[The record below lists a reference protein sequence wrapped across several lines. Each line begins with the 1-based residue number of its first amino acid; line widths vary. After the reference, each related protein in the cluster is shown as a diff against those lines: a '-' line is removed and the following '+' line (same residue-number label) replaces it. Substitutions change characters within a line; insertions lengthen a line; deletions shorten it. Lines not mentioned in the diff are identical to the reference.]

1 MMRGPT
7 TLALARQTVH
17 HSWRGYLGAFV
28 ALLFGV
34 VLISVTVTL
43 IGSIDATDGRPG
55 AGADERAQLDGLAAM
70 FGMVATV
77 SVFMAVF
84 VVGSTFGFVVA
95 GRRRELGLLR
105 LVGATP
111 RQVRRLLLGESVVV
125 AAAAT
130 TVGCLLGTVSAP
142 VVLRLVRAVGVTT
155 LDLQA
160 PSPWIAWVVAAPT
173 GAAVALL
180 GAWRSSRRAAR
191 ISPSAALREAAV
203 ERTRPSVVQF
213 VVAAL
218 CFGGLVATVV
228 AAADEPPLLSMLA
241 SILLPEV
248 VVIGLMCIGPAVIP
262 RLAALLAG
270 PFVGRDVT
278 ARMARDEVRAAART
292 TAAVAAPVLAIS
304 AIAGSLLLTLSLS
317 VDWATAQNRARLYA
331 PLVVEVGS
339 PAAAESDAATSVA
352 ADRTVATA
360 DVRRQATLAHDEDG
374 SPGEPDRVEVVDLAT
389 ASAARG
395 LAATRGTLDDF
406 HGRAVAVTAS
416 WVTDAGVGLG
426 GTLPVWI
433 DGERVLLRVVAVLPD
448 APALY
453 AELVVP
459 AELFPPA
466 SIRATGTVFVVPRA
480 DAAATRE
487 SLRRT
492 LAGTGS
498 QIVDSGDWIDAIAER
513 TRQSNNVGLIILL
526 GPAGLYAAIA
536 MVNATLIGAS
546 QRRRQRDLIQL
557 LGASPDQVRRAA
569 IWQAALVCGTGLL
582 LGGGTTAL
590 LGWLVRRAVTA
601 DLAGIAAP
609 ITIPWLPLLGISVTC
624 LLLTA
629 AAATAGI
636 RTRKPPHLADD
647 PA

>member
-1 MMRGPT
+1 MRGPT
-7 TLALARQTVH
+7 MLVLARQTVH

-43 IGSIDATDGRPG
+43 IGSIGATDEPG
-55 AGADERAQLDGLAAM
+55 VSADERDQLEGLVAM
-70 FGMVATV
+70 FGMIATI

-84 VVGSTFGFVVA
+84 VVGSTFSFVVA
-95 GRRRELGLLR
+95 GRQREFGLLR

-125 AAAAT
+125 AAAAA
-130 TVGCLLGTVSAP
+130 TVGCLVGTVSAP
-142 VVLRLVRAVGVTT
+142 AVLRLVREIGITT

-191 ISPSAALREAAV
+191 ISPSAALREAAI
-203 ERTRPSVVQF
+203 ERTRPSIVQF
-213 VVAAL
+213 VVATL
-218 CFGGLVATVV
+218 CFGGLVATIVT
-228 AAADEPPLLSMLA
+228 AGDQPELLSMLA
-241 SILLPEV
+241 AILLPEV

-262 RLAALLAG
+262 RLAALLAR
-270 PFVGRDVT
+270 PFIGWDVA
-278 ARMARDEVRAAART
+278 ARMARDEVRAAARA

-304 AIAGSLLLTLSLS
+304 AIAGSLLLTVSLSL
-317 VDWATAQNRARLYA
+317 DWTTAQNRARLHA
-331 PLVVEVGS
+331 PLVVEAGS
-339 PAAAESDAATSVA
+339 PAAVA
-352 ADRTVATA
+352 SIPADQTVATA
-360 DVRRQATLAHDEDG
+360 DVRRQATLVHDEDG
-374 SPGEPDRVEVVDLAT
+374 SPGEPDRVEIVDLAT

-395 LAATRGTLDDF
+395 LAAMRGTLDDF
-406 HGRAVAVTAS
+406 HGRAAAVTAT
-416 WVTDAGVGLG
+416 WVADGGVDLG

-433 DGERVLLRVVAVLPD
+433 DGERVPLRVVAVLPD

-453 AELVVP
+453 TEVLVP
-459 AELFPPA
+459 AELLPPA
-466 SIRATGTVFVVPRA
+466 SIQATGTVFVVPRA
-480 DAAATRE
+480 DAAATGE

-492 LAGTGS
+492 LAGTDS
-498 QIVDSGDWIDAIAER
+498 RIVDSGDWVDAIAER
-513 TRQSNNVGLIILL
+513 TRQSNNFGLVFLL

-569 IWQAALVCGTGLL
+569 IWQAALVCGAGLL

-609 ITIPWLPLLGISVTC
+609 ITIPWLPLLGIGVTC
-624 LLLTA
+624 LLLTGA
-629 AAATAGI
+629 AAAAGI
-636 RTRKPPHLADD
+636 RTRKPPHLAEN

>member
-7 TLALARQTVH
+7 MLALARQTVH

-43 IGSIDATDGRPG
+43 IGSIDATDGWPG
-55 AGADERAQLDGLAAM
+55 TGADERAQLDGLAAM
-70 FGMVATV
+70 FGMMSTISA
-77 SVFMAVF
+77 FMALF

-95 GRRRELGLLR
+95 GRQRELGLLR

-142 VVLRLVRAVGVTT
+142 AVLRLVRAIGITT

-173 GAAVALL
+173 GAVVALL

-213 VVAAL
+213 VVATL

-262 RLAALLAG
+262 RLAALLAR
-270 PFVGRDVT
+270 PFVGWDVT

-317 VDWATAQNRARLYA
+317 VDWATAQNRARLHA
-331 PLVVEVGS
+331 PMVVEVGS
-339 PAAAESDAATSVA
+339 PAAAEAVA

-360 DVRRQATLAHDEDG
+360 DVRRLAMLVHDDDG
-374 SPGEPDRVEVVDLAT
+374 SPGEPDRVEVVDLVT
-389 ASAARG
+389 ASVARG

-416 WVTDAGVGLG
+416 WVTDAGVDLG
-426 GTLPVWI
+426 GTVPVWI

-448 APALY
+448 LPGLRHRSAAGRCHHGADGL
-453 AELVVP
+453 AR
-459 AELFPPA
+459 PP
-466 SIRATGTVFVVPRA
+466 RHHGRPG
-480 DAAATRE
+480 
-487 SLRRT
+487 RRH
-492 LAGTGS
+492 
-498 QIVDSGDWIDAIAER
+498 
-513 TRQSNNVGLIILL
+513 
-526 GPAGLYAAIA
+526 
-536 MVNATLIGAS
+536 
-546 QRRRQRDLIQL
+546 
-557 LGASPDQVRRAA
+557 RRAHHDP
-569 IWQAALVCGTGLL
+569 V
-582 LGGGTTAL
+582 
-590 LGWLVRRAVTA
+590 
-601 DLAGIAAP
+601 
-609 ITIPWLPLLGISVTC
+609 
-624 LLLTA
+624 A
-629 AAATAGI
+629 AAARHRRHLPATHGCGGDSRHPYPEATAPCRRPGLND
-636 RTRKPPHLADD
+636 RSRRWSGRFGRQVRPVRLTGRCAAGTP
-647 PA
+647 

>member
-1 MMRGPT
+1 MMRGPAM
-7 TLALARQTVH
+7 LALARQTVH

-34 VLISVTVTL
+34 VLIAVTVTL
-43 IGSIDATDGRPG
+43 IGSIDATGGRPG
-55 AGADERAQLDGLAAM
+55 VTADQHAQLDGLAAM
-70 FGMVATV
+70 FAMM
-77 SVFMAVF
+77 SVISAFMALF

-95 GRRRELGLLR
+95 GRQRELGLLR

-130 TVGCLLGTVSAP
+130 TVGCLLGTSLAP
-142 VVLRLVRAVGVTT
+142 AVLWLVRAIGITT
-155 LDLQA
+155 LDLRA

-173 GAAVALL
+173 AAVVALI
-180 GAWRSSRRAAR
+180 GVRRSSRRASR
-191 ISPSAALREAAV
+191 IPPGAALREAAIGP
-203 ERTRPSVVQF
+203 TRPSIVQF
-213 VVAAL
+213 AVATL
-218 CFGGLVATVV
+218 CFGGLVAAVV
-228 AAADEPPLLSMLA
+228 ASADEPPLLTMLA

-248 VVIGLMCIGPAVIP
+248 VVIGLMSIGSVVIP
-262 RLAALLAG
+262 RLAALLAR
-270 PFVGRDVT
+270 PFIGRDVT
-278 ARMARDEVRAAART
+278 ARMARDEVRAAPRT

-304 AIAGSLLLTLSLS
+304 AIAGSLLLTLSLTT
-317 VDWATAQNRARLYA
+317 DWTTAQNRARLRA

-339 PAAAESDAATSVA
+339 PAAAASIPSDRAVA
-352 ADRTVATA
+352 VA
-360 DVRRQATLAHDEDG
+360 DVRRQAALQHDEDG
-374 SPGEPDRVEVVDLAT
+374 SPGGLDQVEIIDLAT
-389 ASAARG
+389 ASVARG

-406 HGRAVAVTAS
+406 HGRVVAVTAT
-416 WVTDAGVGLG
+416 WVTDGGIDLG

-433 DGERVLLRVVAVLPD
+433 DGQPVPLRVVAVLPD
-448 APALY
+448 APDLY
-453 AELVVP
+453 AELVIP
-459 AELFPPA
+459 AGLLPPG
-466 SIRATGTVFVVPRA
+466 SVQDTGTVFVVPRT
-480 DAAATRE
+480 DTATTQE

-492 LAGTGS
+492 LAGTDS
-498 QIVDSGDWIDAIAER
+498 RILDSGDWIDATAAQ
-513 TRQSNNVGLIILL
+513 TRQANNFGLTILL

-536 MVNATLIGAS
+536 IVNSTLVGAS

-557 LGASPDQVRRAA
+557 LGATPDQVRRAA

-590 LGWLVRRAVTA
+590 LGWLVRRAITA
-601 DLAGIAAP
+601 DLAGIAVP
-609 ITIPWLPLLGISVTC
+609 ITIPWLPLLGIGVTC

-636 RTRKPPHLADD
+636 RTRKPPNLADD

>member
-7 TLALARQTVH
+7 MLALARQTVH

-34 VLISVTVTL
+34 VLIAVTATL
-43 IGSIDATDGRPG
+43 IGSIDATGGRPG
-55 AGADERAQLDGLAAM
+55 VTADQHAQLDGLAAM
-70 FGMVATV
+70 FAMM
-77 SVFMAVF
+77 SVISAFMALF

-95 GRRRELGLLR
+95 GRQRELGLLR

-130 TVGCLLGTVSAP
+130 TVGCLLGTSLAP
-142 VVLRLVRAVGVTT
+142 AVLWLVRAIGITT
-155 LDLQA
+155 LDLRA

-173 GAAVALL
+173 AAVVALV
-180 GAWRSSRRAAR
+180 GVWRSSRRAAR
-191 ISPSAALREAAV
+191 IPPGAALREAAIGPA
-203 ERTRPSVVQF
+203 RPSIVQV
-213 VVAAL
+213 VVATL
-218 CFGGLVATVV
+218 CFGGLVAAVV
-228 AAADEPPLLSMLA
+228 ASADEPPLLTMLA

-248 VVIGLMCIGPAVIP
+248 VVIGLMSIGSVVIP
-262 RLAALLAG
+262 RLAALLAR
-270 PFVGRDVT
+270 PFIGRDVT
-278 ARMARDEVRAAART
+278 ARMARDEVRAAPRT

-304 AIAGSLLLTLSLS
+304 AIAGSLLLTLSLTT
-317 VDWATAQNRARLYA
+317 DWATAQNRARLRA
-331 PLVVEVGS
+331 PLVVEAGS
-339 PAAAESDAATSVA
+339 PAAAASIPSDRAVA
-352 ADRTVATA
+352 VA
-360 DVRRQATLAHDEDG
+360 DVRRQAALRHDEDG
-374 SPGEPDRVEVVDLAT
+374 SPGGLDQVEIIDLAT
-389 ASAARG
+389 ASVARG
-395 LAATRGTLDDF
+395 LTATRGTLDDF
-406 HGRAVAVTAS
+406 HGRVVAVTAT
-416 WVTDAGVGLG
+416 WVTDAGVDLG

-433 DGERVLLRVVAVLPD
+433 DGQPVPLRVVAVLPD
-448 APALY
+448 APDLY
-453 AELVVP
+453 AELVIP
-459 AELFPPA
+459 AGLFPPA
-466 SIRATGTVFVVPRA
+466 SVQDTGTVFVVPHTDPA
-480 DAAATRE
+480 TTRE

-492 LAGTGS
+492 LAGTDS
-498 QIVDSGDWIDAIAER
+498 RILDSGDWIDAAAAQ
-513 TRQSNNVGLIILL
+513 TRQANNFGLTILL

-536 MVNATLIGAS
+536 MVNSTLIGAA

-590 LGWLVRRAVTA
+590 LGWLVRRAITA
-601 DLAGIAAP
+601 DLAGIAVP
-609 ITIPWLPLLGISVTC
+609 ITIPWLPLLGIGVTC

-636 RTRKPPHLADD
+636 RTRKAPNLADD

>member
-7 TLALARQTVH
+7 MLVLARQTVH

-55 AGADERAQLDGLAAM
+55 ASADERAQLDGLAAM
-70 FGMVATV
+70 FGMVATI

-125 AAAAT
+125 AAAAA

-142 VVLRLVRAVGVTT
+142 AVLLLVRTVGITT

-173 GAAVALL
+173 GAVVALL

-213 VVAAL
+213 VVATL

-228 AAADEPPLLSMLA
+228 AADDQPELLSMLA
-241 SILLPEV
+241 SIMLPEV

-262 RLAALLAG
+262 RLAALLAR
-270 PFVGRDVT
+270 PFVGWDVT
-278 ARMARDEVRAAART
+278 ARMARDEVRAAARA

-304 AIAGSLLLTLSLS
+304 AIAGSLLVTLSLS
-317 VDWATAQNRARLYA
+317 LDWTSALNRARLHA
-331 PLVVEVGS
+331 PLVVEAGS
-339 PAAAESDAATSVA
+339 PAAVA
-352 ADRTVATA
+352 SIPADQTVATA
-360 DVRRQATLAHDEDG
+360 DVRRQATLAHDDDG
-374 SPGEPDRVEVVDLAT
+374 SPGVPDRVEVVDLAT

-406 HGRAVAVTAS
+406 RGRAVAVTAT
-416 WVTDAGVGLG
+416 WVTDAGIDLG

-433 DGERVLLRVVAVLPD
+433 DGQRVLLRVVAVLPD

-453 AELVVP
+453 AELLVP
-459 AELFPPA
+459 AGLLPPA
-466 SIRATGTVFVVPRA
+466 SIQATGTVFVVPRA

-492 LAGTGS
+492 LAGTDS
-498 QIVDSGDWIDAIAER
+498 RIVDSGDWIDAIAER
-513 TRQSNNVGLIILL
+513 TRQSNNFGLVFLL

-569 IWQAALVCGTGLL
+569 IWQAAIVCGTGLL

-590 LGWLVRRAVTA
+590 LGWLVRRATTA
-601 DLAGIAAP
+601 DLAAGIDAP
-609 ITIPWLPLLGISVTC
+609 ITIPWLPLLGIGVTC
-624 LLLTA
+624 LLLTGA
-629 AAATAGI
+629 AAAAGI
-636 RTRKPPHLADD
+636 RTRKSPHLADD